1 MRYRIIHHL
10 SSASSHGSAS
20 EITHPYVFP
29 YLQNKWSAA
38 DDGELSLFL
47 GHEKNLFL
55 LWVPHLSL
63 SNIWLLVKTFLCLS
77 WANIKNYI
85 TALLTTSVCVSK
97 ELYIQGGLVHI
108 WTENLT
114 QWWAVMCPS
123 FCPWRLY
130 LTSRMDLITCANKW
144 LGHPPLAVLLWRTAQ
159 GLTARKTPLGT
170 LIQLELNAVKHET
183 FFRPCCVGKRPKWLL
198 LSWVSFDILKLAATF
213 TFSFLFFVL
222 VCRWHKIELRHC
234 SRPGCT
240 KPTTGGREKV
250 CSPFFGQNC
259 FFLLNLRWVCWWK
272 RSLSFAVLFV
282 DRLSLQLPI
291 NRPQTAAPF
300 WTRGLYPLTQSGPGV
315 LTFNIVVFKCTF
327 LVCLSIADVSQ
338 WRLDVQA
345 LI

>member
-1 MRYRIIHHL
+1 MLWRTLKEASYSRCHKTHEAEVLKGTSAFNESPHHP

-47 GHEKNLFL
+47 GHEKNLFF
-55 LWVPHLSL
+55 LWAPHLSL

-108 WTENLT
+108 WTGNLT

-123 FCPWRLY
+123 VCPWRLY
-130 LTSRMDLITCANKW
+130 LTSRMDLITYANNW

-183 FFRPCCVGKRPKWLL
+183 FFRPCCVGKRPVCPSEMAPSE
-198 LSWVSFDILKLAATF
+198 LSRLWYFKVSSHFHFFIP
-213 TFSFLFFVL
+213 FL
-222 VCRWHKIELRHC
+222 C
-234 SRPGCT
+234 
-240 KPTTGGREKV
+240 
-250 CSPFFGQNC
+250 FG
-259 FFLLNLRWVCWWK
+259 L
-272 RSLSFAVLFV
+272 
-282 DRLSLQLPI
+282 
-291 NRPQTAAPF
+291 
-300 WTRGLYPLTQSGPGV
+300 
-315 LTFNIVVFKCTF
+315 
-327 LVCLSIADVSQ
+327 
-338 WRLDVQA
+338 
-345 LI
+345 